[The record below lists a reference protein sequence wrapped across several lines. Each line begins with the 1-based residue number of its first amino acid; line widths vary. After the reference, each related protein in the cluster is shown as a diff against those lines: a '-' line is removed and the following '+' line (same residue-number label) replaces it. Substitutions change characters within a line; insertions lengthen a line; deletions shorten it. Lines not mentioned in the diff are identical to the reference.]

1 MIKIY
6 LSFAYFLLLVFDD
19 NENIPF
25 LCLSLATMIKIY
37 LSFAYLSLL
46 ASPNS
51 NFRRWTKIHLS
62 ITYFSKMQRHLQQ
75 TKKTTILPFHLLTL
89 TKIRKQASER
99 IPNKRI
105 LFPPNLIG
113 TSLLFHRSYS
123 NYSNFHVKHY
133 PITTTSSSSLP
144 LSLEQN
150 PRKTNKPLP

>member
-1 MIKIY
+1 
-6 LSFAYFLLLVFDD
+6 
-19 NENIPF
+19 
-25 LCLSLATMIKIY
+25 MIKIY

-46 ASPNS
+46 ASSNS
-51 NFRRWTKIHLS
+51 NFRRKYTFPLPTFPKCRD
-62 ITYFSKMQRHLQQ
+62 TCNKQ
-75 TKKTTILPFHLLTL
+75 KKPPFHLLTL
-89 TKIRKQASER
+89 TKQASER

-133 PITTTSSSSLP
+133 PITTTSSSSSSLP

>member
-19 NENIPF
+19 DENIPF

-51 NFRRWTKIHLS
+51 NFRWTKIHLS
-62 ITYFSKMQRHLQQ
+62 ITYFSKVQRL
-75 TKKTTILPFHLLTL
+75 TTNKKTTILPFHLLTL

>member
-19 NENIPF
+19 DENIPF
-25 LCLSLATMIKIY
+25 LCLSFATKIKKY

-51 NFRRWTKIHLS
+51 NFRWTKIHLS
-62 ITYFSKMQRHLQQ
+62 ITYFSKVQRL
-75 TKKTTILPFHLLTL
+75 TTNKKTTILPFHLLTL